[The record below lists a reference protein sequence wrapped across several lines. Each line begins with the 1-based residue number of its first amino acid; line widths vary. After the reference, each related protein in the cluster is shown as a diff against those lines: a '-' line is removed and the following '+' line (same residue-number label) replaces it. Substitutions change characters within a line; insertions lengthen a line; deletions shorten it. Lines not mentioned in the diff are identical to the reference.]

1 MVNNGQ
7 NLVNV
12 VKERSLCRI
21 GLVSTSINLCTA
33 LNRVEGRDIEF
44 TWFQG
49 CSLKLRMH
57 CKNSKTR
64 LGVTRV
70 LLGGLSP
77 G

>member
-21 GLVSTSINLCTA
+21 GRVSTSINLCTA

-49 CSLKLRMH
+49 CSLKVRMNNLGAKPCFDQLRNNRAVG
-57 CKNSKTR
+57 K
-64 LGVTRV
+64 V
-70 LLGGLSP
+70 
-77 G
+77 